1 VQGIGLAIA
10 QYLINKSNNAV
21 LVARTREALEKLR
34 NEHPKQV
41 RVLVGDLNDFSLAQQ
56 TVDLAIKEFGNLD
69 AVVVNHGALIGLD
82 RVVHCDLVQWSEMLN
97 INFLS
102 AVAFVGFSS

>member
-1 VQGIGLAIA
+1 VQGIGLAVA
-10 QYLINKSNNAV
+10 QYLISKSNNV
-21 LVARTREALEKLR
+21 VVVARSRQALENLR
-34 NEHPKQV
+34 NGHPKQV
-41 RVLVGDLNDFSLAQQ
+41 RVLAGDLNDFSLAQQ

-69 AVVVNHGALIGLD
+69 AVVVNHGALIGLN
-82 RVVHCDLVQWSEMLN
+82 RVVHCDLVQWREMLN